1 MAFLK
6 NTVSLLAVFCVIPG
20 AFGAPARVS
29 VVPSGV
35 TRMPTLSSHT
45 TSTSASTSSTTTS
58 SLLANAECIDA
69 YTSCLKSEDVCGLDM
84 EECTT
89 NVLFHGKMP
98 LCFSTLYQCQSAG
111 ISTLFGTSS
120 IDALSN
126 VSTKNN
132 AGEVTKYTYPTDG
145 SVLGQLII
153 GAKISNSFKDTGTCV
168 KKYKTCLNKDTV
180 CGEDFELCT
189 DANSFKKQAV
199 YCDGT
204 LARCDAASVAELFGK
219 NATTRPVG
227 SFGTGTVAQWVS
239 DGADLAA
246 ANAVNTC
253 YKVIDNCFLSAC
265 NANPYRCVEGTDLSV
280 ISNADLIGAG
290 ADTDL
295 ATASNSLEYVYDA
308 SGAMVGTKSTSAN
321 VKKYFKTAC
330 MDTIGSNK
338 YCYMTFMEKTP
349 SKKALADV
357 DEQEEVFSEAY
368 SNRKT
373 YINSKL
379 NDMVTKFDT
388 KAKDACK
395 DTIKN
400 CAMRTCGG
408 GIGAAC
414 YTQVL
419 GASGTKSINLNN
431 ATYKPYDAI
440 ATGCAAV
447 VNNDPYCKY
456 AFASV
461 TDGGYSYNYTENG
474 AFAYLFPNDE
484 SSDPI
489 GAVAELN
496 SLLATSYNDAA
507 IAAKKKQC
515 QSVATSCVKSLC
527 GTDYVNCYRNRTDI
541 YSTLTNSGNT
551 VYDMSMNKVGGVLD
565 YTVVLGLCLDTVK
578 NSASCTEHLA
588 IATQDFAT
596 RDAKESWNTDASVG
610 GNWLSSGNASA
621 MAVNTDATY
630 VVTGCTSITS
640 EACKSKVEMA
650 CDTVDEDGCLFDQ
663 PHKISG
669 TTYNESKGAE
679 SLFTELLYDIEKE
692 AQAKYNAKLTKQQ
705 NMCMSGN
712 TGGIMGASDTGST
725 YMWVKLKSN
734 KVPSSYAT
742 QGLKTNQF
750 VASND
755 LYGSFCRIKVTL
767 QSDDKYI
774 QDAISK
780 GSSWSTAYFAAGD
793 AFTCGSWIKQSDL
806 DNITNK
812 VRANAISKGTK
823 VSQDWTTGMLTALG
837 TLAGGAGGFAIANK
851 LQKDGGIA
859 GLIGDGAKQKTNAV
873 SRCNTAK
880 STLKSIVRKSY
891 STTNDLKTAEET
903 REYQQGVLERA
914 AKKVG
919 VDDGIISELTDKCN
933 TVYANNF
940 GGIDGAYTFN
950 GASDCVKAIDNID
963 CDVKDDSKEEIS
975 GGKNWLGA
983 GIGGALAGGLTF
995 KTVKAIQET
1004 NNAYARDAAAAE
1016 WMENIGDKIKC
1027 YIGSDEIGSYGDII
1041 STELE

>member
-6 NTVSLLAVFCVIPG
+6 NTVSLLAVFCVVPG

-35 TRMPTLSSHT
+35 TRMPTLSTHSV
-45 TSTSASTSSTTTS
+45 STSASTTTSTTTS

-111 ISTLFGTSS
+111 ISSLFGTSS

-145 SVLGQLII
+145 SVLGQMII
-153 GAKISNSFKDTGTCV
+153 GAKISNSFKDKGTCV
-168 KKYKTCLNKDTV
+168 KKYKACLNKDTV

-227 SFGTGTVAQWVS
+227 SYGTGTVAQWVT

-431 ATYKPYDAI
+431 ATYKPYDTI

-484 SSDPI
+484 SADPI

-541 YSTLTNSGNT
+541 YSTLTNSGET
-551 VYDMSMNKVGGVLD
+551 LYDMSMNKVGGVLD

-588 IATQDFAT
+588 IATQDFANQ
-596 RDAKESWNTDASVG
+596 DAKNSWNTGTNVG

-621 MAVNTDATY
+621 MAVNTSDTY
-630 VVTGCTSITS
+630 VVTGCTSITNDVC
-640 EACKSKVEMA
+640 AAKGADA
-650 CDTVDEDGCLFDQ
+650 CDTVDDEGCLFDQ
-663 PHKISG
+663 PQKISR

-812 VRANAISKGTK
+812 VRANAISEGTQ

-837 TLAGGAGGFAIANK
+837 ALGGGAGGFAIANK
-851 LQKDGGIA
+851 LQKDGGIT
-859 GLIGDGAKQKTNAV
+859 GLINNNSKENAAVAK
-873 SRCNTAK
+873 CNTAK
-880 STLKSIVRKSY
+880 NNLLSTIGLNTCKDENGSNTAVAYVNSLKSDFIGAAR
-891 STTNDLKTAEET
+891 DA
-903 REYQQGVLERA
+903 GVD
-914 AKKVG
+914 AKKIVEVNMATVTANSEVSEG
-919 VDDGIISELTDKCN
+919 DNDCLDDTDSLLAAVN
-933 TVYANNF
+933 
-940 GGIDGAYTFN
+940 
-950 GASDCVKAIDNID
+950 AID
-963 CDVKDDSKEEIS
+963 CKVAQPEKEIK
-975 GGKNWLGA
+975 GGLNWAGA
-983 GIGGALAGGLTF
+983 GIGSVLAGGLTF
-995 KTVKAIQET
+995 TTVKAIQET
-1004 NNAYARDAAAAE
+1004 NNANAKDAAAAE

>member
-20 AFGAPARVS
+20 AFGATSRVG
-29 VVPSGV
+29 VV
-35 TRMPTLSSHT
+35 TTNAARMPTLSAYLT
-45 TSTSASTSSTTTS
+45 NVAATTTTTTAS

-111 ISTLFGTSS
+111 ISSLFGTSS

-126 VSTKNN
+126 VSTKNA
-132 AGEVTKYTYPTDG
+132 AGEVTRYTYPTDG
-145 SVLGQLII
+145 SVLGQMII

-168 KKYKTCLNKDTV
+168 KKYKSCLNKDTV

-204 LARCDAASVAELFGK
+204 LARCDAASVAQLFGK
-219 NATTRPVG
+219 NQTTRPVG
-227 SFGTGTVAQWVS
+227 SYGTGTVAQWVA

-265 NANPYRCVEGTDLSV
+265 NANPYRCVEGTDLSI

-290 ADTDL
+290 ADNDL
-295 ATASNSLEYVYDA
+295 STSSNSIEYVYGDN
-308 SGAMVGTKSTSAN
+308 GVMVGTKSTAAN
-321 VKKYFKTAC
+321 IKKYFKTAC
-330 MDTIGSNK
+330 MDTIGANK

-349 SKKALADV
+349 SQKALADV

-379 NDMVTKFDT
+379 NDMVTKFDK

-395 DTIKN
+395 DTITN

-419 GASGTKSINLNN
+419 GSSGTKSINLNN

-440 ATGCAAV
+440 STGCSAV

-484 SSDPI
+484 TSDPI

-541 YSTLTNSGNT
+541 YSTLTNSGET
-551 VYDMSMNKVGGVLD
+551 IYDMSMNKVGGVLD
-565 YTVVLGLCLDTVK
+565 YTIVLGLCLDTVK
-578 NSASCTEHLA
+578 NSSSCTEHLA

-596 RDAKESWNTDASVG
+596 QDAKNSWNTGSNVG

-621 MAVNTDATY
+621 ISVNENDNN
-630 VVTGCTSITS
+630 VVIGCTSLS
-640 EACKSKVEMA
+640 SDACIAKGVEA
-650 CDTVDEDGCLFDQ
+650 CDTVDDEGCLFDQ
-663 PHKISG
+663 PQTISR

-679 SLFTELLYDIEKE
+679 SLFAELLYDIEKE

-734 KVPSSYAT
+734 KVPSAYAT

-780 GSSWSTAYFAAGD
+780 GNGWSTAYFAAGD
-793 AFTCGSWIKQSDL
+793 AFTCGSWIKQTDL
-806 DNITNK
+806 EKITDD
-812 VRANAISKGTK
+812 VRENAISEGTK
-823 VSQDWTTGMLTALG
+823 TSQNWTAGMLTALG

-851 LQKDGGIA
+851 LQQDGGISGLLGNTKLSNTGDKVGAAKLCQTETYDINSKCA
-859 GLIGDGAKQKTNAV
+859 GRNCED
-873 SRCNTAK
+873 
-880 STLKSIVRKSY
+880 LKSNLMLHAQQAGVAFNRANLY
-891 STTNDLKTAEET
+891 SLKGEEVAEEVENINKQCT
-903 REYQQGVLERA
+903 AV
-914 AKKVG
+914 
-919 VDDGIISELTDKCN
+919 INSNSN
-933 TVYANNF
+933 TNQTV
-940 GGIDGAYTFN
+940 
-950 GASDCVKAIDNID
+950 
-963 CDVKDDSKEEIS
+963 S
-975 GGKNWLGA
+975 GKKNWIGA
-983 GIGGALAGGLTF
+983 GIGGAVAGGLTF
-995 KTVKAIQET
+995 TTIKAIQET
-1004 NNAYARDAAAAE
+1004 KNAQAEDAAVAE
-1016 WMENIGDKIKC
+1016 WMENIGEKIKC
-1027 YIGSDEIGSYGDII
+1027 YIGSEEIGSYGDII
-1041 STELE
+1041 STELQ